1 MQSLAAEHLCICVV
15 QWSPDLCASSLHIG
29 LTVSANCTQLL
40 LYIYKLGIHLFF
52 STKPANKLTLYGI
65 FDLFVFLEPLQY
77 IKIITYNHAKHSQL
91 DDWLWEQSWSI
102 SSRIKSSRIKS
113 SRNKWSRYNITKL
126 TFVWCFW
133 FVRLSH
139 VVVLGVVPRSYRV
152 VFSIPPSPDWSD
164 LPDKPI
170 VSQYRTVETALL
182 SAVRVISSPLP
193 HTIEHKILTYKIYIC
208 IYVWNTRICNIWT

>member
-1 MQSLAAEHLCICVV
+1 MQSLAAKHLCIRVV
-15 QWSPDLCASSLHIG
+15 QWNPDLCAPYMNVRSK
-29 LTVSANCTQLL
+29 VCTNTF
-40 LYIYKLGIHLFF
+40 IHLQTWGTISFQYQTNQQTNPIWYF
-52 STKPANKLTLYGI
+52 WFG
-65 FDLFVFLEPLQY
+65 FFLEPPQY

-91 DDWLWEQSWSI
+91 DDWVWEQSWSI
-102 SSRIKSSRIKS
+102 SSRIKSSRNKS
-113 SRNKWSRYNITKL
+113 SRYNITKL

-139 VVVLGVVPRSYRV
+139 VVALGVVPRSYRV

-170 VSQYRTVETALL
+170 VSQYRIDETVLL

-193 HTIEHKILTYKIYIC
+193 HTIEQKVLTYKIYTC